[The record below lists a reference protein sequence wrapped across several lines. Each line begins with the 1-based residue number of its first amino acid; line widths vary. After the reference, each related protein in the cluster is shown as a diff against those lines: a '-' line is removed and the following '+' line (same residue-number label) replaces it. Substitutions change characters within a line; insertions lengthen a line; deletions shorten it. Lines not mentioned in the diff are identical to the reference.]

1 MAIASRPRCGRP
13 SVLSDM
19 VPTVYIPTLRAGER
33 LARTLEA
40 LERQQPR
47 PEVVIADNSPDGAG
61 GALARERFPWV
72 RTAEFGENLGFGRAL
87 NRAVREQPGDPIVF
101 LNDDVTVEPGF
112 TQGLIDALQPGDD
125 MVAAVLLREREPERI
140 DSAGVVADR
149 TLLGFDYLNGEPVE
163 ALRSAPDPLGPTGGA
178 ALFRRAAFERVGGFD
193 ERIFLYYEDL
203 DLALR
208 MRLAGSA
215 CRLAPAAR
223 GLHAYSETLGANTGR
238 KYAMTGWSRGYLL
251 RRYGIDHH
259 PALLARALC
268 AEAAICAGQIVGE
281 RTAHGLSG
289 RLRGW
294 RAGRSATPRQ
304 IPADGLLEISL
315 REALALR
322 RRRHAG

>member
-1 MAIASRPRCGRP
+1 
-13 SVLSDM
+13 M
-19 VPTVYIPTLRAGER
+19 VPTIYIPTLRAGER

-47 PEVVIADNSPDGAG
+47 PGVVIADNSPDGAG
-61 GALARERFPWV
+61 GSLARERFPWV

-112 TQGLIDALQPGDD
+112 TQGLVDALQTGVD
-125 MVAAVLLREREPERI
+125 MVAAVLLREREPELI

-149 TLLGFDYLNGEPVE
+149 TLLGFDYLNGESVQ
-163 ALRSAPDPLGPTGGA
+163 ALGDAPDPLGPTGGA
-178 ALFRRAAFERVGGFD
+178 ALFRRAAFECVGGFD

-208 MRLAGSA
+208 MRLAGST

-223 GLHAYSETLGANTGR
+223 GLHAYSETLGANSAR
-238 KYAMTGWSRGYLL
+238 KYAMTGWSRGYML
-251 RRYGIDHH
+251 RVYGFSGR
-259 PALLARALC
+259 PALLSRAL
-268 AEAAICAGQIVGE
+268 AGEAAICAGQLLAE
-281 RTAHGLSG
+281 RTAQGLRG

-294 RAGRSATPRQ
+294 RAGRDAKRREL
-304 IPADGLLEISL
+304 PADGLLEISL

-322 RRRHAG
+322 RRRHSG